1 MIGKFNSS
9 SLNRNNNGNR
19 WDSYYKNNRNY
30 RRNNLSRLFSLTPPW
45 INIDEK
51 SAYKIKQQ
59 IEKTYYYNTYI
70 FRSFKIPLFALSIN
84 EVSKES
90 K

>member
-1 MIGKFNSS
+1 MIGKFNIS

-19 WDSYYKNNRNY
+19 CDSYYKNNRNY

-59 IEKTYYYNTYI
+59 GL
-70 FRSFKIPLFALSIN
+70 RSIGRVKN
-84 EVSKES
+84 EN
-90 K
+90 